1 MFLGITHKSNKTA
14 LDILSYLETKG
25 NIINC
30 REVRIEESVYLN
42 ILVKCGFSN
51 QKYIVNSAKAISKS
65 LNSHYVEQILYVNG
79 ITYNESP
86 DESVSRTYEVLV
98 YERSAISIKQ
108 RIHGKISSPYKY
120 VEEDQCK
127 KIVELA
133 KRVIY
138 LLCLDYGMV
147 KISVTGRTTNIVTSI
162 NTSPRIRDKDFTSLL
177 RKLDRV
183 IAFNNDS
190 TLKEVKMGADP
201 EFMISN
207 SRNGK
212 MIPASQFFPRD
223 GVVGCDNI
231 RMPNRQ
237 NRPIAELRP
246 KPDYSPRQLLLN
258 IKEAL
263 RMASKLTPY
272 KNVKLL
278 AGSRPFIGYSIG
290 GHIHFS
296 NVDINNHILRA
307 LDSYVGLPIFLI
319 ENQVTAVKRRNRYG
333 FLADIRVKDYGGFEY
348 RTPGSWLVS
357 PEIASAVLCLAK
369 IVASNYLKLTRNCFI
384 TVEAQ
389 RAFYEGNQ
397 EYLRLLFDDVWSDI
411 RKTEMYN
418 DFKEELQIINDMVNK
433 GAIWNEN
440 EDIRK
445 TWDINIQSKKY
456 AASNTSVNQNYNENP
471 DPVNNAGSSR
481 GRNQTRRAAMTST
494 HNNTLRSSP
503 TGNSSRNNNRG
514 RRSSRSNRVA
524 TFGPVN

>member
-14 LDILSYLETKG
+14 LDVLSFLESKG

-42 ILVKCGFSN
+42 VLVKCGSSN
-51 QKYIVNSAKAISKS
+51 QKYIINSPKAISKS
-65 LNSHYVEQILYVNG
+65 LNSHYVEQILHFNG
-79 ITYNESP
+79 ISYNESP
-86 DESVSRTYEVLV
+86 DEQVTKTYEILV

-108 RIHGKISSPYKY
+108 RMHGKISTPYKY
-120 VEEDQCK
+120 VEEYQCI
-127 KIVELA
+127 KIVDLA

-147 KISVTGRTTNIVTSI
+147 KISITGRAANIVTSI
-162 NTSPRIRDKDFTSLL
+162 NTSPKIREKDFTSLL

-183 IAFNNDS
+183 IAFSNNS
-190 TLKEVKMGADP
+190 VVKEVKMGADP

-246 KPDYSPRQLLLN
+246 KPDYSPRQLLSN

-263 RMASKLTPY
+263 RMASKMAPY
-272 KNVKLL
+272 RNVKLL
-278 AGSRPFIGYSIG
+278 AGSRPFSGYSIG

-296 NVDINNHILRA
+296 NVDFNNHILRA
-307 LDSYVGLPIFLI
+307 LDSYVGLPLFLI
-319 ENQVTAVKRRNRYG
+319 ENQVTAVKRRTKYG
-333 FLADIRVKDYGGFEY
+333 FLADVRVKDYGGFEY

-357 PEIASAVLCLAK
+357 PGIASAVLCLAK

-397 EYLRLLFDDVWSDI
+397 EYLRLIFDDVWSDI
-411 RKTEMYN
+411 RKLEMFN
-418 DFKEELQIINDMVNK
+418 DFKEELQIIYDMVKK
-433 GAIWNEN
+433 GVIWNEN

-445 TWDINIQSKKY
+445 TWEINIQSKK
-456 AASNTSVNQNYNENP
+456 TQHTHINQNENENL
-471 DPVNNAGSSR
+471 DPVIDTGSSR
-481 GRNQTRRAAMTST
+481 GRNRTRRAAMTST
-494 HNNTLRSSP
+494 HNNNLRSTPSG
-503 TGNSSRNNNRG
+503 TSSRDSNRG
-514 RRSSRSNRVA
+514 RRSSRSNRIA
-524 TFGPVN
+524 TSSPR